1 MAIAVFDVGK
11 TNVKLSL
18 VEAGAIRETLSAPN
32 RVLPGPPFPH
42 YDEGGIW
49 SFLIQGLTRLGAIAP
64 ITDIVAVAHGGGCGL
79 VDAAGALV
87 LPMLDY
93 EMPIEDD
100 DYDRVASPFS
110 ETFSPPLGGLNIARQ
125 LHWFQKAFPEEFRRA
140 RHLLL
145 YPQYWSF
152 RLSGVASSELTYLGC
167 HTGLWQP
174 VAGRVSG
181 LVERMGWQSLFP
193 PLREAGDVLGPI
205 LPAIAAETGLPRDCR
220 VRVGIHDS
228 SASFLRHRLTRPMP
242 FAVAS
247 TGTWVVTMAAG
258 ADVAGLPEN
267 RSCLVNVDAL
277 GSPVPCGLFLGGR
290 EYAQLTEGASS
301 AAANPGDI
309 AAVIQSGAMLIP
321 PVGSYG
327 GPFAG
332 RPLGEPRGPQPGSE
346 GEIVARASLYLA
358 LMTDYCFGLI
368 KASGPVIV
376 EGSLRG
382 NEIFLAALATL
393 RQPEIVLVSNDPTG
407 TVSGAARLAGEVIP
421 DPLRVAAPLS
431 LPFDAY
437 RRAWREALPE

>member
-1 MAIAVFDVGK
+1 MAIAIFDVGK

-42 YDEGGIW
+42 YDEAGIW
-49 SFLIQGLTRLGAIAP
+49 SFLMQGLARLGAVAP

-125 LHWFQKAFPEEFRRA
+125 LHWFQKAFPAEFRRA

-181 LVERMGWQSLFP
+181 LVERMGWQRLFP
-193 PLREAGDVLGPI
+193 PLRKADDVLGPI
-205 LPAIAAETGLPRDCR
+205 LPAIAAETGLPGDCR

-301 AAANPGDI
+301 AAATPGDI
-309 AAVIQSGAMLIP
+309 AAVIRERRHAGAAGRELRRPFCRPALGRAARAAAGLGRRDRRPGEPLSGADDRLLLRFDQ
-321 PVGSYG
+321 GQG
-327 GPFAG
+327 AG
-332 RPLGEPRGPQPGSE
+332 HRR
-346 GEIVARASLYLA
+346 
-358 LMTDYCFGLI
+358 
-368 KASGPVIV
+368 
-376 EGSLRG
+376 
-382 NEIFLAALATL
+382 
-393 RQPEIVLVSNDPTG
+393 RQPDRQRDLPG
-407 TVSGAARLAGEVIP
+407 RARH
-421 DPLRVAAPLS
+421 AAPAGDGAGLQ
-431 LPFDAY
+431 
-437 RRAWREALPE
+437 

>member
-1 MAIAVFDVGK
+1 MAIAIFDVGQ

-18 VEAGAIRETLSAPN
+18 VAAGAIRETLSAPN

-42 YDEGGIW
+42 YDEAGIW
-49 SFLIQGLTRLGAIAP
+49 SFLMQGLARLGAAAP

-125 LHWFQKAFPEEFRRA
+125 LHWFQKAFPAAFRRV

-181 LVERMGWQSLFP
+181 LVERMGWQRLFP
-193 PLREAGDVLGPI
+193 PLRKADDVLGLL
-205 LPAIAAETGLPRDCR
+205 LPAIAAETGLPGDCR

-258 ADVAGLPEN
+258 ADVTGLPEN

-301 AAANPGDI
+301 AAATPGDI
-309 AAVIQSGAMLIP
+309 TAVIESGAMLVP

-332 RPLGEPRGPQPGSE
+332 RPLGQPRGPQPGSE
-346 GEIVARASLYLA
+346 SEIVARASLYLA

-368 KASGPVIV
+368 KAKGPVIV
-376 EGSLRG
+376 EGSLTG

-393 RQPEIVLVSNDPTG
+393 RRPETVLVSNDPTG
-407 TVSGAARLAGEVIP
+407 TVSGAARLAGEEIP

-437 RRAWREALPE
+437 RTAWREALPA